1 MAYTTINKSGDYFNT
16 KLYTGNGGTQTI
28 TGVGFQS
35 DFTWFKSRS
44 AANSHSLLDSIRGL
58 GYALSSNLDGAQIAV
73 ATQTFNSDGYV
84 LANDGGAP
92 SVNPNGVTT
101 AAWNW
106 KANGTGVANTDGDI
120 ASTVSANTTSG
131 FSIVTFTGNET
142 VDSTVGHGL
151 GAIPKMIIV
160 KGTSFSAPWI
170 VYHHS
175 IGNSNY
181 LRLNTTDAEATANGM
196 WSNTTP
202 TNSVFT
208 LGTDSWGNNNGQS
221 LIAYCF
227 ADVQGFSKIGSYTG
241 NGSSDGTFCY
251 TGMKPSWVLIKQTN
265 SAGNDWWIYD
275 NKRDTFNLATHGL
288 RPNISNA
295 EVNYSATDTMNLDLL
310 SNGFKIKSTD
320 GALNGNGSS
329 YIYMAFAEAPLVG
342 SNNVPCTAR

>member
-1 MAYTTINKSGDYFNT
+1 MAYTTINKSSDYFNT
-16 KLYTGNGGTQTI
+16 KLYTGNFTDNTDI
-28 TGVGFQS
+28 TGVGFQP
-35 DFTWFKSRS
+35 DLVWLKERS
-44 AANSHSLLDSIRGL
+44 SG
-58 GYALSSNLDGAQIAV
+58 SSNLLQDAVRGANKDLFSDTSSAEESNTNRMKAFI
-73 ATQTFNSDGYV
+73 SDGFT
-84 LANDGGAP
+84 LGAHNL
-92 SVNPNGVTT
+92 SNQNGETY
-101 AAWNW
+101 ASWNW
-106 KANGTGVANTDGDI
+106 KANGAGSANTAGSI
-120 ASTVSANTTSG
+120 SSTVSANTTAG

-227 ADVQGFSKIGSYTG
+227 AEKQGYSKIGSYTG

-342 SNNVPCTAR
+342 TNGVTAKAR